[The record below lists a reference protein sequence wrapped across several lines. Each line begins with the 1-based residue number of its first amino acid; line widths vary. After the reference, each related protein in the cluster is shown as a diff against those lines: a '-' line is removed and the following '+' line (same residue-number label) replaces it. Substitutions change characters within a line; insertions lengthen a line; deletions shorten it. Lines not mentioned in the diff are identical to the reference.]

1 MIKGL
6 LNSIRVNFLKERNK
20 NIRIL
25 VYRNDMKNCWNF

>member
-25 VYRNDMKNCWNF
+25 VYRNDMQSCWNF